1 MLDSYPALYR
11 RLQEKTRG
19 RKGQKQIGTSPD
31 LWARIEG
38 ENIVVRLDKK
48 QDVATLYPDNS
59 MEVDVRTWC
68 TRQSCEIIQMLT
80 GYRTRLEGNMI
91 WIGWRYPLEPMVLKL
106 NSARGVVYPP
116 GLEAKLELAE
126 RRLKEININML
137 TPKDRVL
144 YELKLLDLSPAM
156 STRLDNWLLGKDV
169 QLSRRDIFTGMA
181 TTAYTTLIHK
191 FLARTLWN

>member
-116 GLEAKLELAE
+116 ELEAKLELAE
-126 RRLKEININML
+126 RRLDQITLDTMSA
-137 TPKDRVL
+137 KDRVI
-144 YELKLLDLSPAM
+144 YEMQILPLSLAI
-156 STRLDNWLLGKDV
+156 SDRLDRWMLGEDV
-169 QLSRRDIFTGMA
+169 QLSRRDVLTGMDSE
-181 TTAYTTLIHK
+181 TRTFLIHK
-191 FLARTLWN
+191 FLARTL